1 MSVQVAQTF
10 FIIIIISFMQGIHT
24 YIPETNH
31 VSRVYSVA
39 AIPRVL
45 LMVHILGGGGAM
57 LCLHKCSLKVHSYV
71 IQLYALKVTGTVLV
85 RSEVQGKQIFL
96 SLFCDLLLTGILF

>member
-1 MSVQVAQTF
+1 
-10 FIIIIISFMQGIHT
+10 MQSTHT

-45 LMVHILGGGGAM
+45 LVVHITLSSI
-57 LCLHKCSLKVHSYV
+57 LNSVVLLH
-71 IQLYALKVTGTVLV
+71 
-85 RSEVQGKQIFL
+85 
-96 SLFCDLLLTGILF
+96 